1 MRSGGLFPLAGSRA
15 WFGVARDSDWLCLP
29 FPRRAVC
36 DSGAPR
42 GPRSTGC
49 VQRPHSRSA
58 RFRTLPCGLSV
69 GFPTNRLSRCDR
81 ILSRR
86 TSIIMPPEPGN
97 KSFGVHSY
105 LCAANAFASPRPSF
119 CHGERRAGLRS
130 DADRRFNRSRPAGA
144 LLLVLFRKTLRAS
157 AQSTCTTSL
166 RSKTLAN
173 SLATASCTM
182 LMSGAS
188 PSTRSSDVTPLS
200 LIPQGTIEPK

>member
-15 WFGVARDSDWLCLP
+15 WFGVARESDWLCLP

-69 GFPTNRLSRCDR
+69 GSPTNRLSRCDR

-130 DADRRFNRSRPAGA
+130 DADQRFNHGQRERSSSFCSGRRYAPALNRPARRACARRRWRTHSRLCRARCSCRA
-144 LLLVLFRKTLRAS
+144 LRQARARV
-157 AQSTCTTSL
+157 TSRL
-166 RSKTLAN
+166 
-173 SLATASCTM
+173 CH
-182 LMSGAS
+182 
-188 PSTRSSDVTPLS
+188 
-200 LIPQGTIEPK
+200 